1 MPYSTPIF
9 ATSGQGGPIAGVSTP
24 ATQVL
29 SGDARTAAGLP
40 AYVAPKKSASLDGT
54 ANGLGK
60 DDFLK
65 LLMTQLSNQ
74 DPLKPLED
82 KEFIAQLAQ
91 FNSLEQMVKVN
102 DSLTQLGLSLGLSQ
116 ASTMIGKAIVAKT
129 ATGQIAGMV
138 SAVKLTD
145 GKPLLVLDDGTDVE
159 MANVVG
165 VFPNLPSA
173 NGETDGTDATDGT
186 DSTDPAS
193 GTP

>member
-1 MPYSTPIF
+1 MPYNTPIS
-9 ATSGQGGPIAGVSTP
+9 ATSGQGGPRAGFSSFETDL
-24 ATQVL
+24 L
-29 SGDARTAAGLP
+29 SGDARAAAGLP
-40 AYVAPKKSASLDGT
+40 AYVAPTTKSKSLDGT

-65 LLMTQLSNQ
+65 LLLTQLSNQ

-102 DSLTQLGLSLGLSQ
+102 ESLTQLGLSLGLSQ

-129 ATGQIAGMV
+129 ASGQIAGMV

-165 VFPNLPSA
+165 VFPDLPSA
-173 NGETDGTDATDGT
+173 SGETDDTTDGTGATDGT
-186 DSTDPAS
+186 ATT
-193 GTP
+193 TP

>member
-1 MPYSTPIF
+1 MPYNTPISPI
-9 ATSGQGGPIAGVSTP
+9 SGQGGPRAGFSSQP
-24 ATQVL
+24 ADL
-29 SGDARTAAGLP
+29 LNGDARNAVGLP
-40 AYVAPKKSASLDGT
+40 TTVAPKSKSLDGT

-65 LLMTQLSNQ
+65 LLLTQLSNQ

-102 DSLTQLGLSLGLSQ
+102 ESLTQLGASLGLSQ
-116 ASTMIGKAIVAKT
+116 AATMIGKAIVAT
-129 ATGQIAGMV
+129 TGAGQIAGMV
-138 SAVKLTD
+138 TAVQVTA
-145 GKPLLVLDDGTDVE
+145 GKPQLVLDDGTNVD

-165 VFPNLPSA
+165 VFPDLDALPGA
-173 NGETDGTDATDGT
+173 GGDTDDG
-186 DSTDPAS
+186 S